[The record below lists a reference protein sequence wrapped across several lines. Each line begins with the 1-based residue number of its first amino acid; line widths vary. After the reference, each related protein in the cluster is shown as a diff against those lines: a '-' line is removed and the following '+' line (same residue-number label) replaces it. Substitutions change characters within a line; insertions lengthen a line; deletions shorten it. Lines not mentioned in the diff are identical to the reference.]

1 MRNITFEITDMEY
14 KVLANQALDPE
25 GWVENAV
32 GHVVELA
39 KDEMVNL
46 EMARMFEDPN
56 TTQMTTNRDD
66 IVANYGGSLLGN
78 PNS

>member
-1 MRNITFEITDMEY
+1 MEY

-46 EMARMFEDPN
+46 EWLECGK
-56 TTQMTTNRDD
+56 TLIQHK
-66 IVANYGGSLLGN
+66 
-78 PNS
+78 

>member
-14 KVLANQALDPE
+14 KVLTNQALDPE

-32 GHVVELA
+32 SHVVELA

-46 EMARMFEDPN
+46 EMTRMFEDPN
-56 TTQMTTNRDD
+56 TTQMTTNRDE
-66 IVANYGGSLLGN
+66 IVANYSGSLLGN